1 MNKSEHGRL
10 SSPSRP
16 VEPEICSVFS
26 LLFPSD
32 LHTHWRF
39 NSGAHPI
46 FLIMASSGQLSPEMA
61 AENKGPGILA
71 ACYTVEVIATFFVAA
86 RLFVR
91 GRMMGK
97 WQLDDWL
104 IIVSMV
110 RGPSRAVVLQAH
122 PDHIG

>member
-1 MNKSEHGRL
+1 
-10 SSPSRP
+10 
-16 VEPEICSVFS
+16 
-26 LLFPSD
+26 
-32 LHTHWRF
+32 
-39 NSGAHPI
+39 
-46 FLIMASSGQLSPEMA
+46 MASSGQLSPEMA

-71 ACYTVEVIATFFVAA
+71 ACYTVEAIASFFVAA

-110 RGPSRAVVLQAH
+110 RSPSPAKPDRMNIGLIYLVV
-122 PDHIG
+122 

>member
-1 MNKSEHGRL
+1 
-10 SSPSRP
+10 
-16 VEPEICSVFS
+16 
-26 LLFPSD
+26 
-32 LHTHWRF
+32 
-39 NSGAHPI
+39 
-46 FLIMASSGQLSPEMA
+46 MASSGQSSLSPEMA

-71 ACYTVEVIATFFVAA
+71 ACYTVEVLASFFVAA

-110 RGPSRAVVLQAH
+110 CGPQSHRAQSTQINI
-122 PDHIG
+122 D

>member
-1 MNKSEHGRL
+1 
-10 SSPSRP
+10 
-16 VEPEICSVFS
+16 
-26 LLFPSD
+26 
-32 LHTHWRF
+32 
-39 NSGAHPI
+39 
-46 FLIMASSGQLSPEMA
+46 MASSGQLSSEMA

-71 ACYTVEVIATFFVAA
+71 ACYTVEAIASCFVAA

-110 RGPSRAVVLQAH
+110 SGSPMKSTLT
-122 PDHIG
+122 G

>member
-1 MNKSEHGRL
+1 
-10 SSPSRP
+10 
-16 VEPEICSVFS
+16 
-26 LLFPSD
+26 
-32 LHTHWRF
+32 
-39 NSGAHPI
+39 
-46 FLIMASSGQLSPEMA
+46 MASSGGLSPEMA

-71 ACYTVEVIATFFVAA
+71 ACYTVEAIASFFVAA

-110 RGPSRAVVLQAH
+110 GGSPTHTKPNLMNI
-122 PDHIG
+122 D